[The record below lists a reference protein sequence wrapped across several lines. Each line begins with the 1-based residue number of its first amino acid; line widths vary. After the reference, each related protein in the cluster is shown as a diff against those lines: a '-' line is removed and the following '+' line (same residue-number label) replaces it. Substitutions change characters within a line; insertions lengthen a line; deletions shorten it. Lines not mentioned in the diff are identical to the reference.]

1 MDRLALISAALV
13 LAAPAAAM
21 AASPFDGTWKT
32 DPKTITTS
40 GKPMVDVLK
49 DGYFACSSCVPA
61 YRVKADG
68 TPQPLP
74 AETTYVNRVTV
85 TVVDPRTIRAV
96 GSEGDKRMGVQ
107 TFTVSPDGKALTIK
121 FDMAPIHPGA
131 PPAEATTVYTRV
143 AAGPPGSHAASGT
156 WRRTAVTALSDSNA
170 TMTLKVDGPT
180 VVYTSAAGTSYHA
193 VSGGKP
199 VPMRG
204 DPTGLMASVE
214 KVGDHKVVETDWRKG
229 KKVEV
234 DTYTVAPDGKTMSVV
249 EHFLDTGRVTTSTAN
264 KI

>member
-1 MDRLALISAALV
+1 MLT
-13 LAAPAAAM
+13 APAAAM

-32 DPKTITTS
+32 DPRTITTF

-49 DGYFACSSCVPA
+49 DGYFACSSCVPP

-68 TPQPLP
+68 APQPMP
-74 AETTYVNRVTV
+74 ATTTYFNRLTV
-85 TVVDPRTIRAV
+85 TVVNPRTIRAV
-96 GSEGDKRMGVQ
+96 GSEGTKQMGVE
-107 TFTVSPDGKALTIK
+107 TWTVSPDGKTLTVK
-121 FDMAPIHPGA
+121 FDMSPIHPGA
-131 PPAEATTVYTRV
+131 PSAEATSVYTRV

-156 WRRTAVTALSDSNA
+156 WRRTAVTAMSDSNA
-170 TMTLKVDGPT
+170 TMTLKVDGRT
-180 VVYTSAAGTSYHA
+180 VVYMSAAGTSYHA

-199 VPMRG
+199 VPVRG
-204 DPTGLMASVE
+204 DPTGLMASIE
-214 KVGDHKVVETDWRKG
+214 RVGDHKFVETDWRNG

-249 EHFLDTGRVTTSTAN
+249 EHLLDTGRVTTSTAN

>member
-1 MDRLALISAALV
+1 MNRLALLGAALV
-13 LAAPAAAM
+13 LAGPAAAM

-61 YRVKADG
+61 YKVKVDG
-68 TPQPLP
+68 APHALP
-74 AETTYVNRVTV
+74 AGMTYVNQLAV
-85 TVVDPRTIRAV
+85 TVVDAHTVRAV
-96 GSEGDKRMGVQ
+96 GSEGTKEMGVQ
-107 TFTVSPDGKALTIK
+107 TWTVSSDGKMLTVQ
-121 FDMAPIHPGA
+121 FDLDPIHPGA
-131 PPAEATTVYTRV
+131 PRAEATTVYTRV
-143 AAGPPGSHAASGT
+143 AAGPAGSHAASGT
-156 WRRTAVTALSDSNA
+156 WRRTAITAMSDSNA

-180 VVYTSAAGTSYHA
+180 VVYTSGTGTYYHA

-199 VPMRG
+199 VPVRG

-214 KVGDHKVVETDWRKG
+214 KIGDHKFVETDWRNG

-234 DTYTVAPDGKTMSVV
+234 DTYTVAPDGKTLSVV
-249 EHFLDTGRVTTSTAN
+249 DHFLDTGRVTTSTAN